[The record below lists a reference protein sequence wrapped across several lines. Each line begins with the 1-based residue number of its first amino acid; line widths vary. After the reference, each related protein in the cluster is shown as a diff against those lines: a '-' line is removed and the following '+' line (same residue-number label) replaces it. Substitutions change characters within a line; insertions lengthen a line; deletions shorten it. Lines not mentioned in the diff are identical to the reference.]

1 MGRIPA
7 LVLLPFLISASLT
20 ARAQGP
26 TSLQINTPIERTIT
40 AGQSHEFTVTL
51 EENAW
56 IQFAVEQRG
65 IDVVVKVFAPSG
77 RSLGEFDSPNGDD
90 GPEHVSFVATAAGVY
105 RINVGPLDQNDSRS
119 GRYQIKILELR
130 EATEQEIKAG
140 QNLEVVKA
148 KGVALLAELE
158 GLIPEIRSPF
168 TRINAQ
174 ILAGQLLWEPD
185 QKRATKFLTDAANGV
200 KELLASVD
208 ASDPK
213 YPERYSYIGL
223 MRFEMARVL
232 AQRDPEAAL
241 SFLYSTVPPPN
252 PYSNQ
257 REQLS
262 QESNLELSI
271 ANLIMQ
277 KDPNRALQIARKSLK
292 SRLSVS
298 LLNTVSTLRRQNPD
312 LAAELAGEIASRVL
326 NEKLLRNLEAANLAM
341 GLLRSGVIPGKTVAS
356 ANQQKT
362 KLLTDAQ
369 YRDLV
374 QKAVTEA
381 LSFSLP
387 SPQSYSP
394 ERDAA
399 WNLLSGLQQMGLE
412 LDAVVP
418 GSFAAVEKKVKE
430 VLHGQSRTDSQLRST
445 IANSSV
451 DSALETIEKAPAG
464 EREQFYIELASRE
477 ANKGDVTSGRQIITE
492 RISNPHQRRN
502 ALMNMDQQEIYRAL
516 SKGKVEEALRII
528 SGFRTPRERAS
539 QLAQIANQIG
549 PGQKRANAINLLEQ
563 ARALLGSSVQAE
575 DQEQMNALFEI
586 ARAFSRYD
594 SKRSFEII
602 DPLIDQINEICTA
615 ARTLE
620 GFGTE
625 NYDDEELNLQN
636 GSIVAQT
643 VTRMSNT
650 LGTLAVTNFDRAKAA
665 ADRIRQPEVKLRAY
679 LDIAQQSIMGAAK

>member
-7 LVLLPFLISASLT
+7 LALLPLLISASLT

-26 TSLQINTPIERTIT
+26 TSLQINTPIERTIS

-65 IDVVVKVFAPSG
+65 VDVVVKVFAPSG

-90 GPEHVSFVATAAGVY
+90 GPEHVSFVATAAGIY

-130 EATEQEIKAG
+130 EATEQEIKAS

-148 KGVALLAELE
+148 KGVALLAEME

-174 ILAGQLLWEPD
+174 ILAAQLLWEPD

-208 ASDPK
+208 ASDSK

-223 MRFEMARVL
+223 LRFEMARVL
-232 AQRDPEAAL
+232 AQHDPDAAI

-298 LLNTVSTLRRQNPD
+298 LLHTVSTLRRQNPE
-312 LAAELAGEIASRVL
+312 LAAELAGEIANRVL
-326 NEKLLRNLEAANLAM
+326 NEKLLRNLEAANLTI
-341 GLLRSGVIPGKTVAS
+341 GLLRSGVIPGKTVA

-362 KLLTDAQ
+362 RLLTDAQ

-418 GSFAAVEKKVKE
+418 GGFAAVEKKVNDLLN
-430 VLHGQSRTDSQLRST
+430 VQSRSGSQIRST
-445 IANSSV
+445 IANSPV
-451 DSALETIEKAPAG
+451 DAALETIEKAPAG
-464 EREQFYIELASRE
+464 EREQFYMELASRE
-477 ANKGDVTSGRQIITE
+477 ANKGDVTRARQVITE
-492 RISNPHQRRN
+492 RVSNPHQRRN
-502 ALMNMDQQEIYRAL
+502 ALMNIDQQEIYRAL

-528 SGFRTPRERAS
+528 GGFRTPKERAS

-563 ARALLGSSVQAE
+563 ARALLGSSVQAQ

-602 DPLIDQINEICTA
+602 DPLIDQVNEICTA

-620 GFGTE
+620 GFGAE

-665 ADRIRQPEVKLRAY
+665 ADRIRQPEVRLRAY
-679 LDIAQQSIMGAAK
+679 LDIAQQTIMGVAK